1 MIADGFPF
9 LAEKL
14 VIGELFT
21 LLRKVIY
28 VSNQWGQKRMCKYKK
43 SINAFKIKIY
53 NSLIKLTSKR
63 AQSDC
68 LYLHLSLGLWHKA
81 LKPQH
86 NILLLP
92 IDENTWNIRVGA
104 KNSEDAI
111 SWLICSLPKEILVR
125 AILTES
131 KAQEICLWMHGRQ
144 GGRQGAASSAAT
156 AEQPP
161 EGSAR
166 PHEVVRQ
173 DATAAGSYLTV
184 MHTFL
189 QTTTVIKR

>member
-14 VIGELFT
+14 FIGELFP

-28 VSNQWGQKRMCKYKK
+28 VSNQWGQKRICKYKK

-68 LYLHLSLGLWHKA
+68 LYPHLSLGLWHKA

-92 IDENTWNIRVGA
+92 IDESNRNIRVGA
-104 KNSEDAI
+104 KNSEDAT

-125 AILTES
+125 AILTEQS
-131 KAQEICLWMHGRQ
+131 SGDVSVDAWQAGRQ
-144 GGRQGAASSAAT
+144 AGSSFQCSHCRAAT
-156 AEQPP
+156 RGQ
-161 EGSAR
+161 R
-166 PHEVVRQ
+166 PASRGGK
-173 DATAAGSYLTV
+173 AGRNCCWSYLTI